1 MVILEDT
8 RQQANKHRHKHD
20 YFAEQGIEIYRTKL
34 PFGDYAI
41 WGCPVSVDTKKDIY
55 ELAQD
60 IDQDH
65 TRFRSECVNARNAGC
80 RLIILVENTDGVD
93 GFDSLVAWAEDS
105 DHFNMRQYQTKKKC
119 RLITGERLAKA
130 CLTMGKKYGVQFRF
144 CRPEEAGQKIVEL
157 LTNEK

>member
-8 RQQANKHRHKHD
+8 RQQANKHELKHD
-20 YFAEQGIEIYRTKL
+20 YFAEQGIEVYRTKL

-41 WGCPVSVDTKKDIY
+41 WGRPVSVDTKKDIY

-60 IDQDH
+60 IDADH
-65 TRFRSECVNARNAGC
+65 SRFRAECINSRNAGC
-80 RLIILVENTDGVD
+80 QLIILVENVDGVD
-93 GFDSLVAWAEDS
+93 GFESLMVWQEDS
-105 DHFNMRQYQTKKKC
+105 DHFRMRQHKSKKKG

-144 CRPEEAGQKIVEL
+144 CRPDEAGQKIVEL